1 MLTQSLC
8 TNKEIVNTEDGLL
21 TQAPDV
27 SNKQL
32 RFFIFFTLDLFCY
45 VYLYI
50 LEFVYFVILYN
61 IRSEAKGKSI
71 KITFWAIKFI

>member
-8 TNKEIVNTEDGLL
+8 TNKEIVNTEDGPLR
-21 TQAPDV
+21 QAPDV

-50 LEFVYFVILYN
+50 LEFVYFVIQYWEHDVIYWGSWLF
-61 IRSEAKGKSI
+61 S
-71 KITFWAIKFI
+71 